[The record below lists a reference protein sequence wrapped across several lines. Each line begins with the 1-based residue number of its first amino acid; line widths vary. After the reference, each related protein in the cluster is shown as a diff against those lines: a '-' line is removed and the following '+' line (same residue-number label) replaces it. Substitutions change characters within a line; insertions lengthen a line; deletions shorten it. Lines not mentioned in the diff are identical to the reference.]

1 MMHEIRSE
9 LLPLLRV
16 HWRLVLLV
24 LLGVLGPLILVAH
37 VTDEIF
43 REGGYAW
50 DQAILAWY
58 AAHRTPALTSAARDL
73 AVIGGV
79 GVLPVIT
86 LVLAL
91 LLAHYRSRAHAWF
104 LVLAVAGATVI
115 NVLAKVAFQRPRP
128 DQLVSVLVEP
138 GYSFPSGHTMA
149 NAAFGIALGLVF
161 WKGRWGWPVT
171 LLGWAWAILIG
182 VSRNYLGVHYP
193 TDVMVGF
200 LSSVA
205 WVVGLYL
212 VVRRRWTVLAA
223 PEAPANPHHM
233 TSPEGNAAV
242 NQPR

>member
-1 MMHEIRSE
+1 MTAQIRSVFF
-9 LLPLLRV
+9 PLLRL

-24 LLGVLGPLILVAH
+24 LLGVLLPLILVAH
-37 VTDEIF
+37 FTDEIF
-43 REGGYAW
+43 REGGYRW

-58 AAHRTPALTSAARDL
+58 AAHRTPALTRIARDL

-86 LVLAL
+86 VIVAAL
-91 LLAHYRSRAHAWF
+91 IAKYRSHAHAWF
-104 LVLAVAGATVI
+104 LVLALAGATLI

-128 DQLVSVLVEP
+128 DQLVAVLIEP

-161 WKGRWGWPVT
+161 WKSRWGWPVMV
-171 LLGWAWAILIG
+171 LGVAWAVLIG

-200 LSSVA
+200 LFSVA

-212 VVRRRWTVLAA
+212 VVRRRWTVLAT
-223 PEAPANPHHM
+223 PVPPASPAQT
-233 TSPEGNAAV
+233 TSAEGN
-242 NQPR
+242 